1 VTIHGTGVFVT
12 DAGIEV
18 SVRPFRDT
26 TTGLTALEPLYA
38 GDIELLDG
46 ATGELRAHGG
56 DPLRGTLRRSGNMF
70 LIHSGTAPGTVSRPE
85 REAAAPP
92 GPVAAPPQRPRKPK
106 ARRAAASDTE
116 AIEATETLA
125 RFVRGDPGVLLE
137 AARQAHEVIAR
148 FLAKRK

>member
-1 VTIHGTGVFVT
+1 MTIHGTGVFVT

-18 SVRPFRDT
+18 SVRPFTDT

-56 DPLRGTLRRSGNMF
+56 DPVRGTLRRSGNRF
-70 LIHSGTAPGTVSRPE
+70 LVHSGAVPGTVWRPQ

-92 GPVAAPPQRPRKPK
+92 RPVAAPSRRRPKPK
-106 ARRAAASDTE
+106 ARRVGSRDAE

-137 AARQAHEVIAR
+137 AARHAHEVIGR